1 MFMKRTK
8 KAGSQKFK
16 VSRVLLQLGFM
27 LYAVATTPHV
37 FAQAQDPLKATISF
51 EADKQPLEKILKK
64 IASATDV
71 KFAYDVNEIKKFSV
85 TLRDKKEITI
95 DDLLKK
101 VLQQTGL
108 VYESHANTI
117 VIFSSSDAKPVS
129 DKTTVGNY
137 FSFANYQ
144 SVKLTVTGKVL
155 DENGPLQNVSI
166 VIKGTNSG
174 TQTDDK
180 GYFKLETDDK
190 AVAVVVSFVGYQT
203 KEITLKAD
211 ADNVIHLEQ
220 SDMQLEKVVVVGYGS
235 QKRSSITGAV
245 ADVKLDKVS
254 SRSVNNVAEVL
265 QGKAPGVIVANE
277 GGDPTVSPRVYIR
290 GMGGING
297 ESALYVVDGAIF
309 PGQPV
314 VNPNDIESISVLK
327 DASAAIYGAR
337 ASGGVILITTKKGK
351 AGTASVT
358 FDAKYGVQSA
368 WRKLYPLNAKEYADV
383 MNLAADNAG
392 KPRLDA
398 FNGSI
403 YPDGQITRTNWMD
416 DIFRN
421 AKINDYNVNI
431 NGGNDKSKYFMGFG
445 YRKGE
450 GILLNTYAERYNFRL
465 NSEHQIKPWLKVG
478 ENMQYS
484 YTNGNG
490 ANTGSA
496 YTGAILSAI
505 FYPPSVAPYNQ
516 DGTYAGLPALYA
528 GAYGDVINP
537 VAYLNR
543 LDYKNPVNNLFINPY
558 AEIKVLNNL
567 TFRSNF
573 ALTKSFNT
581 SKEFVSRVLEIG
593 KIFDYN
599 QLSQSS
605 GNLTDILAEQTL
617 NYNKKFV
624 DHNFSALAGYTYQ
637 HTESEGFYV
646 YAQNFNDE
654 RAAYR
659 YFQNANDIFKP
670 SGLKTES
677 ALISYLGRIN
687 YDYAGKYLL
696 SLLARRDGTSLVA
709 EKNRFEN
716 YGSVSGGW
724 LISKEAFMSHINWL
738 SNLKLRASYG
748 ILGNLGSIPVNAVN
762 VPLSATAAYFGQS
775 PAIVYG
781 YAENALSNPNLK
793 WAKSKQ
799 TNFGLDA
806 GLFNNRLSLVADYF
820 IKTTEDMLLQT
831 VPPSTAGV
839 SGGKWENV
847 GEAQDKGVELGINY
861 NSNPKSAF
869 QYSVGATLTKVSNKL
884 IALKEGITTISTTN
898 INIRSTLTP
907 VLIQTGSPLYSYYVV
922 PTAGIFKS
930 QEEVSSYT
938 NKSGSLI
945 QPNAVAG
952 DLKFV
957 DTNGDGII
965 SNDDRVV
972 KGSAYPDFS
981 YGFSFNASYKNFDL
995 NLFVQGVQGNKLFN
1009 GLKYMSLQAGV
1020 SGQNYN
1026 MLEDIRNAWSPT
1038 NVNASIPRVSLSDPN
1053 GNFSTTSDWFI
1064 EDGSYARI
1072 KNVTLGYTLPAMITN
1087 RIHINSLRVC
1097 ITANNLLTITNY
1109 SGFDPE
1115 VGMDNYGI
1123 DIGRYPQART
1133 VLFGVNVNF

>member
-1 MFMKRTK
+1 MMCIK
-8 KAGSQKFK
+8 KTGSRKLN
-16 VSRVLLQLGFM
+16 VSRVLLQLGLVLCFTM
-27 LYAVATTPHV
+27 GMQHA
-37 FAQAQDPLKATISF
+37 FAQDKDPLKTTISF

-64 IASATDV
+64 IAATANV
-71 KFAYDVNEIKKFSV
+71 KFAYDVDEVKKYSV

-95 DDLLKK
+95 EELLKR

-108 VYESHANTI
+108 VYESHSNTI
-117 VIFSSSDAKPVS
+117 VIYSKPDASPSSGSDGMA
-129 DKTTVGNY
+129 NY
-137 FSFANYQ
+137 FRFATYQ
-144 SVKLTVTGKVL
+144 AVKQTITGRVF

-166 VIKGTNSG
+166 VIKGTNTG

-180 GYFKLETDDK
+180 GYFKLETDEK
-190 AVAVVVSFVGYQT
+190 TITVIVSFVGYQA

-211 ADNVIHLEQ
+211 ADNVIRLEQ
-220 SDMQLEKVVVVGYGS
+220 SDTQLEKVVVVGYGS
-235 QKRSSITGAV
+235 QKRSAITGAV

-351 AGTASVT
+351 AGTATVT
-358 FDAKYGVQSA
+358 LDAKYGVQSA
-368 WRKLYPLNAKEYADV
+368 WRKLHSLNAKEYADV

-398 FNGSI
+398 FNDSI
-403 YPDGQITRTNWMD
+403 YPDGQITRTDWID

-421 AKINDYNVNI
+421 GKINDYNVNI

-450 GILLNTYAERYNFRL
+450 GILLNTYSERYNFRL
-465 NSEHQIKPWLKVG
+465 NSDHQVKPWLKVG

-505 FYPPSVAPYNQ
+505 FYPPSVAPYNE
-516 DGTYAGLPALYA
+516 DGTYAGLPAEYA

-537 VAYLNR
+537 VAYLDR
-543 LDYKNPVNNLFINPY
+543 LDYKNPVNTLFVNPY
-558 AEIKVLNNL
+558 AEIKILNNL

-573 ALTKSFNT
+573 ALTKAFNT
-581 SKEFVSRVLEIG
+581 SKEFISRVLEIG

-605 GNLTDILAEQTL
+605 SNFTDVLAEQTL
-617 NYNKKFV
+617 NYNKKFG
-624 DHNFSALAGYTYQ
+624 DHNVSALAGYTYQ
-637 HTESEGFYV
+637 HTESEGFYA

-654 RAAYR
+654 RDPYR

-670 SGLKTES
+670 SGTKTES

-687 YDYAGKYLL
+687 YDYKGKYLL
-696 SLLARRDGTSLVA
+696 SLLGRRDGTSLVA
-709 EKNRFEN
+709 KANRFEN

-724 LISKEAFMSHINWL
+724 LISKENFMSNINWL
-738 SNLKLRASYG
+738 SSLKLRASYG
-748 ILGNLGSIPVNAVN
+748 ILGNLGSLPVNAVN
-762 VPLSATAAYFGQS
+762 VPLAATTAYFGQS
-775 PAIVYG
+775 PTIVYG
-781 YAENALSNPNLK
+781 YAEDALSNPDLR

-799 TNFGLDA
+799 SNFGIDA
-806 GLFNNRLSLVADYF
+806 GLFNNRISLVADYF

-847 GEAQDKGVELGINY
+847 GKAQDKGFELGINY

-884 IALKEGITTISTTN
+884 ISLKEGITTISTTN

-922 PTAGIFKS
+922 QTAGIFKS
-930 QEEVSSYT
+930 QDEVNNYT
-938 NKSGSLI
+938 NKEGGLI

-957 DTNGDGII
+957 DANADGII
-965 SNDDRVV
+965 NNDDRVV

-995 NLFVQGVQGNKLFN
+995 NLFIQGVQGNKLFN

-1038 NVNASIPRVSLSDPN
+1038 NTNATIPRVSLSDPN

-1072 KNVTLGYTLPAMITN
+1072 KNVTLGYTLPSTISN
-1087 RIHINSLRVC
+1087 RIHINTLRVYV
-1097 ITANNLLTITNY
+1097 TANNLLTITNY